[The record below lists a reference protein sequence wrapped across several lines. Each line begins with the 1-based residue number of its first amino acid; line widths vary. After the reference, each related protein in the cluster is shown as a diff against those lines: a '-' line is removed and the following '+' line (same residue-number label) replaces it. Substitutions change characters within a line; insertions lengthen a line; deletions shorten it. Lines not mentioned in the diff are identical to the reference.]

1 MSGRTQ
7 AEENRN
13 DGRSGN
19 DFSRGS
25 IARNILNLAIPM
37 TLAQLINVMYSIVD
51 RIYIGHIPHASIE
64 ALTGVGLCLPI
75 ITIITAFANL
85 FGMGGAPLCSIARGG
100 HEEERAEKVMG
111 NSFTLLLLSGAA
123 LMLACLIFLKPL
135 LYLFGADAASY
146 PYAQEYITIYLWGT
160 LFVMTSLGMN
170 NFINA
175 QGFGKMGML
184 TVLLGAVLNI
194 ILDPVF
200 IFTLGMGVRGAAVA
214 TVLSQGASA
223 FWVLRFLTGKK
234 ALLKLSRK
242 GMKLEW
248 PLVKQI
254 TLLGTS
260 GFVMSVTNGLVQI
273 ACNAVLARKG
283 GSLYVSIMT
292 VINSVREIITM
303 PITGLTSGAQPVIGY
318 NYGAGC
324 YCRVKSAIKFMS
336 VGCIVFSLAVWAVLF
351 FEPGFFIHLFSQ
363 ENELIREGV
372 PAMRIYFCGIFMM
385 ALQFAGQSTFVALNR
400 PKQAVFFSLFRKVII
415 VIPLTLM
422 LPMISGLG
430 IHGVFLAEPISNVIG
445 GTASFVTMLI
455 TVWPELKKSTKKTSV

>member
-283 GSLYVSIMT
+283 GSLYVSVMT

-324 YCRVKSAIKFMS
+324 FCRVKSAIKFMS

-351 FEPGFFIHLFSQ
+351 FEPSFFIHLFSQ